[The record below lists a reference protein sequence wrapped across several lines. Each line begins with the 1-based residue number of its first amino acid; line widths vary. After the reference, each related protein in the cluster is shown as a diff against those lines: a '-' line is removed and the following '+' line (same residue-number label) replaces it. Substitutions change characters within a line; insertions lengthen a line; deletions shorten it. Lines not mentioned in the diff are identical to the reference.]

1 MTDKDRSHPKMTIRD
16 DGTDFN
22 LAVIKNAFRWCADV
36 PLLRRIKRD
45 RCVLF
50 EAILTLRNILRAI
63 ANIFSVGLNMIIY
76 LRLQRRKY
84 PY

>member
-1 MTDKDRSHPKMTIRD
+1 MAHKDRSHPKMTIRD

-36 PLLRRIKRD
+36 PLFQRIKRD

-50 EAILTLRNILRAI
+50 EAILILFNILRASV
-63 ANIFSVGLNMIIY
+63 NFFSVGLNMI
-76 LRLQRRKY
+76 RLQKRKY